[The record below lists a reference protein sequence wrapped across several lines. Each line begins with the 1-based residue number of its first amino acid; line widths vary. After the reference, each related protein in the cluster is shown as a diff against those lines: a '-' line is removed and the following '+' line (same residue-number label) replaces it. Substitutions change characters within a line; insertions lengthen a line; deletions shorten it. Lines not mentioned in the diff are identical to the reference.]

1 MTQRIMKTQKEQLKE
16 RGIKIVWVADKVGV
30 SPALLSMYLSGNR
43 TMPEKIKAH
52 IELILA

>member
-1 MTQRIMKTQKEQLKE
+1 MKTQKEQLKE